1 MGFIY
6 EIVFQTNTTYLK
18 IIEDVADGVF
28 DMFISDVTI
37 TDDRRRVADFSA
49 AILNNALRIV
59 VRNEPHASI
68 DLLLFLQPFTW
79 NLWLLILAANVY
91 AGFLLLLYERETNAA
106 LRHKSIISSATMC
119 YWFCFGT
126 LMGYGVDFKV
136 KTAAGRLLTT
146 GLYILSLILVATYI
160 ASLASN
166 FTLLTPVNIVSGIDD
181 IKNGKIPSNR
191 IGIRINTAIEDYY
204 LREISHG
211 IRDFY
216 PLTSRQQTIDSLL
229 NGVIDVTFMDSVTA
243 ETLTGN
249 LYCNLTLAGD
259 PFDYS
264 AFGIVIPK
272 GWMYGEELDVNILSM
287 QETGVFDDLK
297 KTWFPANSCPGSTDT
312 SSSIGI
318 DAMCGLF
325 LVFGVISALS
335 LFLFAWQQRYSI
347 QKYLLRREVFDI
359 SSKEKITPT
368 ITRLKACVS
377 TFEESELVLFR

>member
-1 MGFIY
+1 M
-6 EIVFQTNTTYLK
+6 
-18 IIEDVADGVF
+18 
-28 DMFISDVTI
+28 
-37 TDDRRRVADFSA
+37 TDDRRQVADFST

-59 VRNEPHASI
+59 VRNEPDVSI
-68 DLLLFLQPFTW
+68 DLLLFLKPFTR
-79 NLWLLILAANVY
+79 NLWLLILVANVY

-119 YWFCFGT
+119 CWFCFGT

-181 IKNGKIPSNR
+181 IKNGKIPPNR

-204 LREISHG
+204 LQEISHG
-211 IRDFY
+211 VRDFY

-229 NGVIDVTFMDSVTA
+229 NGVIDVTFMDSATA
-243 ETLTGN
+243 ETLTGSV
-249 LYCNLTLAGD
+249 YCNLTLVGD
-259 PFDYS
+259 PFDSS

-272 GWMYGEELDVNILSM
+272 QWIYEEELDVNILSM

-297 KTWFPANSCPGSTDT
+297 KTWFPANSCPDSTDT
-312 SSSIGI
+312 SLSIGI

-325 LVFGVISALS
+325 LVFGVISVLS